1 MGNFRVVLDFSGHA
15 VFAMAERGIPL
26 EWVER
31 VASGPDLRTMDPR
44 NPELERFYGRVPEFG
59 NRILRVVLNTRVEP
73 WRVVSVF
80 FDRSMKGKL

>member
-1 MGNFRVVLDFSGHA
+1 MLDFSEHA
-15 VFAMAERGIPL
+15 QFAASERKIPA

-31 VASGPDLRTMDPR
+31 VVNSPRLRLEDPR
-44 NPELERFYGRVPEFG
+44 DHELERFYAPIPEFN
-59 NRILRVVLNTRVEP
+59 NRVLRVVVNTKVAP

>member
-1 MGNFRVVLDFSGHA
+1 MLEFSEHA
-15 VFAMAERGIPL
+15 HFAASEREIPI

-31 VASGPDLRTMDPR
+31 VVKTPELCLQDPR
-44 NPELERFYGRVPEFG
+44 DAEQHRFYGPIQEFG
-59 NRILRVVLNTRVEP
+59 NRVLRVVVNTKAAP

>member
-1 MGNFRVVLDFSGHA
+1 MLEFSEHA
-15 VFAMAERGIPL
+15 RFAASERGIGA

-31 VASGPDLRTMDPR
+31 VVKTPSLCLQDPR
-44 NPELERFYGRVPEFG
+44 DPELERFYGPIPEFN
-59 NRILRVVLNTRVEP
+59 NRVLRVVVNTKVAP

>member
-1 MGNFRVVLDFSGHA
+1 MLEFSEHA
-15 VFAMAERGIPL
+15 RFAASEREIPA

-31 VASGPDLRTMDPR
+31 VVKTPGLCLQDPR
-44 NPELERFYGRVPEFG
+44 DPELERFYGPIPEFN
-59 NRILRVVLNTRVEP
+59 NRVLRVVVNTKVAP

>member
-1 MGNFRVVLDFSGHA
+1 MLEFTEHA
-15 VFAMAERGIPL
+15 RFAISEREIPT

-31 VASGPDLRTMDPR
+31 VVKTPNLCLQDPQD
-44 NPELERFYGRVPEFG
+44 PELQRFYGPIQEFG
-59 NRILRVVLNTRVEP
+59 NRVLRVVVNTKVAP

>member
-1 MGNFRVVLDFSGHA
+1 MIEFSEHA
-15 VFAMAERGIPL
+15 RFAAIEREIPV

-31 VASGPDLRTMDPR
+31 VVKTPELCLRDPR
-44 NPELERFYGRVPEFG
+44 DPELERFYGRIPEFG
-59 NRILRVVLNTRVEP
+59 SRVLRVVVNTKVAP